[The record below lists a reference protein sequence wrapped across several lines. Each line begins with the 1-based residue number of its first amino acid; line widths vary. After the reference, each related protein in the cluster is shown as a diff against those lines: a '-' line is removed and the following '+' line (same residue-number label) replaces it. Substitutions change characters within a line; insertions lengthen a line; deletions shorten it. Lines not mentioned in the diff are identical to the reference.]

1 MREFFSRRSGR
12 FRRTAPPSDGPA
24 TPAPSALHPPPEPF
38 PSGIKLL
45 HNPSEAALVDIVF
58 VHGLTGHREKTWTA
72 HDATDPWPKTLLPT
86 KIPTAR
92 VLTFG
97 YDASVADWRSV
108 VSVNRVGNHAQN
120 LLSALANFREDGD
133 TNERPLIFVCHSL
146 GGIVCEDALVSS
158 LQRPEKHLKAILAAT
173 KGIIFMG
180 TPHHGSGLAAWAEKL
195 SMSIGLLKQTN
206 TDIVRVL
213 RSDSETLARI
223 QDSFH
228 TMIQSRNREGQG
240 RIEITCFYEELP
252 LPGVGLVVTQD
263 SAILPG
269 YVPIGLRNNHQD
281 MTKFS
286 ALEDPGFI
294 AVCAELRRWNKEMR
308 MPSTLQAPIIHESSK
323 IRESELPQ
331 AHFIVPY
338 NENIDFIGR
347 HQILNQL
354 RQDFQHDPRCSKEK
368 GRSRISLY
376 GLGGIGKTQIA
387 LAYAYWLR
395 DVRPDISI
403 FWVHASN
410 PERFQQAFMRI
421 AEECNIP
428 DHQNPS
434 VDILSLVHAWLLR
447 SKHAPWFMIIDNADD
462 TSMFFQDVQKIP
474 RMSVLNAHEKSTRT
488 LGQFVPECRHGSI
501 LITTRNKQA
510 GQRLAP
516 GRPPFEVPKLNDEE
530 SAQMIRIMTGD
541 GQLSLMTASNLS
553 SQLEHLPLA
562 IAQASAFIQENSMT
576 IERYQELLNESD
588 KTVARLLSAEFGTVG
603 QDSAIPRS
611 VMSTWVVSFE
621 QIKKQSPLA
630 IEILSLIA
638 FFDRQAIPIGLLSV
652 YFDKVRPSLLNRH
665 LYSGKSS
672 TMTENQED
680 FVTQNG
686 VGQAINTDRVE
697 IGHNTTE
704 HIPGKNDHGDQK
716 TKGQHFMK
724 RSRSSSKFSIP
735 MGKFLTDSTD
745 ASDTGAHGDYRSRA
759 YSSRTDSMSS
769 KASEEDLTLNAISV
783 AGTNFS
789 DEESLRAIIQ
799 GSQPLDRWEKKSQ
812 MEKTEQKHKRDKNKP
827 KSTHLG
833 RYDITASAPSAMSF
847 ESVTT
852 DSIVDFT
859 HFRLPAS
866 RLGTLQNAGNRTN
879 HHDDCAAE
887 SPGQEILVEVETA
900 IGILK
905 AFCIISISKEREKH
919 FDLHRLVQLA
929 TKRWIQEEELHEKF
943 AAGALQTLAQAFPDG
958 TFESMSVCKSLL
970 PHAHAVLENK
980 CRQIYEDALAAAT
993 IRRDLSS
1000 FYVNTGQLEVAA
1012 KISQRNLA
1020 SSKLIL
1026 GETNPVLLK
1035 VMRQLIEIYKYLG
1048 DYENSKELFE
1058 KLLPLQHEVFPN
1070 DHSEVLHGTL
1080 ISAKEHRS
1088 QGSFTEAERLLR
1100 GALYQCNMHA
1110 MDERMYFSVRIRLML
1125 ELALVLSDAGH
1136 FELAKEWS
1144 LQTEKITRHTFGK
1157 HHPLAL
1163 RVYWA
1168 LACIYK
1174 QQGQLENAAETCRR
1188 ALNDRDITHDH
1199 AQTLLLDVKALLGA
1213 VLHDQGWLEEAG
1225 RIQSEILDIANTF
1238 YKQDPLRILDFM
1250 NPLVATREAQGRLQE
1265 ACELKSQVVE
1275 IATTLLGPDHPGV
1288 VEHTRLLA
1296 LLDEKRDIGGI
1307 EYKSSSSDVA

>member
-652 YFDKVRPSLLNRH
+652 YFDK
-665 LYSGKSS
+665 
-672 TMTENQED
+672 
-680 FVTQNG
+680 
-686 VGQAINTDRVE
+686 
-697 IGHNTTE
+697 
-704 HIPGKNDHGDQK
+704 
-716 TKGQHFMK
+716 
-724 RSRSSSKFSIP
+724 
-735 MGKFLTDSTD
+735 
-745 ASDTGAHGDYRSRA
+745 
-759 YSSRTDSMSS
+759 
-769 KASEEDLTLNAISV
+769 
-783 AGTNFS
+783 
-789 DEESLRAIIQ
+789 
-799 GSQPLDRWEKKSQ
+799 
-812 MEKTEQKHKRDKNKP
+812 
-827 KSTHLG
+827 
-833 RYDITASAPSAMSF
+833 
-847 ESVTT
+847 
-852 DSIVDFT
+852 
-859 HFRLPAS
+859 
-866 RLGTLQNAGNRTN
+866 
-879 HHDDCAAE
+879 
-887 SPGQEILVEVETA
+887 EILVEVETA

-929 TKRWIQEEELHEKF
+929 TKRWIQEEESHEKF

-1296 LLDEKRDIGGI
+1296 VLDEKRDIGGI